1 MKYKKYIGALLAA
14 AMLLH
19 SSAAFASGTGGG
31 MNSISPAAVQSAMTV
46 SDGQLTM
53 KDIQALNGGSAK
65 VHKTKD
71 GNVYFIEGTLSE
83 NPVENMEDAAKV
95 VSSLTDILG
104 GDSRMQ
110 FEPWRT
116 FNDTAGNH
124 YYVFQQ
130 MYADTTVSGGAI
142 KVVTDADNH
151 MTGLVCSVE
160 RNLPDE
166 EASEGISAE
175 EAESIVLQHE
185 EKKSA
190 DLETGAAQIIDGMT
204 TKIILPVNLELDPEY
219 EGVEESRFVW
229 VVYTNNTSGREEQNS
244 DLPYLAH
251 YVSMDGEYLYS
262 LPTVIPGDEA
272 GNTGFDAS
280 YAFEFMEPA
289 EYTGTVEMS
298 DGTQKEITVTL
309 MRDKRTGMYY
319 LGNIERKIAV
329 ADCYE
334 FLYNKG
340 NVVMEASPD
349 NTGWD
354 SNSLLAL
361 YNYCRAWDYYNEIGW
376 KGGDGLETPMLILK
390 DFCDQDHNPVDN
402 AAYAGRYYGWQT
414 FLSSSVN
421 DLSGCLDVLAHEFT
435 HCVTGSVMTYNAYVN
450 DFGAIN
456 EAMSDIQG
464 NICQMMAGDT
474 EDTEWNLGEG
484 SQMGVIRSM
493 SDPHSSMQ
501 PEYSWDLYYVQNV
514 KDGTGIN
521 DLGGVHTNSS
531 LLNNVAY
538 RLCND
543 GKMTLDEARS
553 FWFAVDCSMVPGTD
567 HKQLKEL
574 LPWVLKNTGIQKYEG
589 VLAEAIDATKLGSD
603 ELPSS
608 VGEDKSMVTLKLP
621 DTENFNDGNWALY
634 VFSLDP
640 EEIQSRINSILEGE
654 GEYATAFDEL
664 LEIVL
669 GGLTGEADEAGAEEE
684 SSSDMMTKLAEWSG
698 KYFGSIAH
706 TGTGYAGKDGTTIN
720 MVCKPGYAIPVLL
733 RLEVN
738 GESMVPDSFGAAAY
752 LFGKWIDLGSLAD
765 SLMSLAELNLENNPD
780 IDLDQIMEKLGVE
793 FDFGKVLDFLL
804 GGNPPFIQIKA
815 GENCQISAD
824 GIEKV
829 KIMDQEWFLKLAP
842 ETEMD
847 EEASEESAQAV

>member
-31 MNSISPAAVQSAMTV
+31 INSISPAAVQSAMTV

-116 FNDTAGNH
+116 FNDTAG
-124 YYVFQQ
+124 
-130 MYADTTVSGGAI
+130 
-142 KVVTDADNH
+142 
-151 MTGLVCSVE
+151 
-160 RNLPDE
+160 
-166 EASEGISAE
+166 
-175 EAESIVLQHE
+175 
-185 EKKSA
+185 
-190 DLETGAAQIIDGMT
+190 
-204 TKIILPVNLELDPEY
+204 
-219 EGVEESRFVW
+219 
-229 VVYTNNTSGREEQNS
+229 
-244 DLPYLAH
+244 
-251 YVSMDGEYLYS
+251 
-262 LPTVIPGDEA
+262 
-272 GNTGFDAS
+272 
-280 YAFEFMEPA
+280 
-289 EYTGTVEMS
+289 
-298 DGTQKEITVTL
+298 
-309 MRDKRTGMYY
+309 
-319 LGNIERKIAV
+319 
-329 ADCYE
+329 
-334 FLYNKG
+334 
-340 NVVMEASPD
+340 
-349 NTGWD
+349 
-354 SNSLLAL
+354 
-361 YNYCRAWDYYNEIGW
+361 
-376 KGGDGLETPMLILK
+376 
-390 DFCDQDHNPVDN
+390 
-402 AAYAGRYYGWQT
+402 
-414 FLSSSVN
+414 
-421 DLSGCLDVLAHEFT
+421 
-435 HCVTGSVMTYNAYVN
+435 
-450 DFGAIN
+450 
-456 EAMSDIQG
+456 
-464 NICQMMAGDT
+464 
-474 EDTEWNLGEG
+474 
-484 SQMGVIRSM
+484 
-493 SDPHSSMQ
+493 
-501 PEYSWDLYYVQNV
+501 

-553 FWFAVDCSMVPGTD
+553 FWFAADCSMVPGTD

-574 LPWVLKNTGIQKYEG
+574 LPWVLKNTGMQEYEG
-589 VLAEAIDATKLGSD
+589 ALAEAIDATKLGSD

-669 GGLTGEADEAGAEEE
+669 GGLTDEADEAGAEEE

-698 KYFGSIAH
+698 NYFGSIAH

-765 SLMSLAELNLENNPD
+765 SLMSLAELDLENNPD

-804 GGNPPFIQIKA
+804 GGNPPFTQIKA

-847 EEASEESAQAV
+847 EKYI